1 MYKNTYVSSI
11 MSMKADVYEQ
21 ENTQDSISG
30 TLTRH
35 WELRKTVKCHIQPT
49 KSDGSS
55 IKSDGKFYNTDN
67 KSYIETSQLRGKFM
81 IPLSKRWRI
90 SNIRSS
96 NNIPVFNEMDPLVA
110 RPTAYEVVS
119 CHPMLDPF
127 GRLSHYDVTLERV
140 QVQNN
145 DSY

>member
-1 MYKNTYVSSI
+1 MYKNTYVSSV
-11 MSMKADVYEQ
+11 MSMRADVYEQ
-21 ENTQDSISG
+21 ENTQDANTG

-35 WELRKTVKCHIQPT
+35 WELRRTVKCYIQPT

-55 IKSDGKFYNTDN
+55 TKSDGKFYNTDKN
-67 KSYIETSQLRGKFM
+67 TYEETSQIRGKFTV
-81 IPLSKRWRI
+81 PLSKRWRV

-96 NNIPVFNEMDPLVA
+96 DNKSIFNEMDLMSG
-110 RPTAYEVVS
+110 RPTIYEVVS

-127 GRLSHYDVTLERV
+127 GRLSHYDVTMERV
-140 QVQNN
+140 NIQNN